1 MTLARCKEMAVKFI
15 RIFLAAVVLVMS
27 VANVLFIVENWKI
40 NVAEKTVESRMAKKE
55 ETRIFMP
62 LNETSPTN
70 LPLVEGE

>member
-1 MTLARCKEMAVKFI
+1 
-15 RIFLAAVVLVMS
+15 MS

-62 LNETSPTN
+62 LDETSQAN